1 MMVGV
6 EVNASG
12 QMKVVHL
19 GPIGADTHQAV
30 RYIRCMRTL
39 SPIFRTVL
47 CAALLSPLTSF
58 AQVVTQEP
66 MDEVVQPAPPVE
78 DGAAQIYDIVEEMP
92 EYPGGQEAMLK
103 FLAQSIVY
111 PHEMVDAGVR
121 GKVYVEFIVRQD
133 GGITDA
139 KVLRGVAGPLDQEA
153 IRVVKT
159 MPKWMPGRQNG
170 KPVDC
175 RYRLP
180 IAFHLD

>member
-1 MMVGV
+1 
-6 EVNASG
+6 
-12 QMKVVHL
+12 MKVAHV
-19 GPIGADTHQAV
+19 GPIVDDTHQAA

-47 CAALLSPLTSF
+47 CAALLTPLTIS

-66 MDEVVQPAPPVE
+66 REEVVQPAPPME
-78 DGAAQIYDIVEEMP
+78 EGAPQIFDIVEEMP
-92 EYPGGQEAMLK
+92 EFPGGQEAMFK
-103 FLAQSIVY
+103 FLAKSIVY
-111 PHEMVDAGVR
+111 PKEMVDAGVQ

-133 GGITDA
+133 GGITDP

-170 KPVDC
+170 KPVDV

-180 IAFHLD
+180 IMFQLD